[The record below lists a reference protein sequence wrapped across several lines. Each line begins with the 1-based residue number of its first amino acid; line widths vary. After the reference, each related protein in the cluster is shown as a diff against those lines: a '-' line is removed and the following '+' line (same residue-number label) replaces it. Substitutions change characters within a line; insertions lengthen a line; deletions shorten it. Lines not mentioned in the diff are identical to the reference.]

1 MTSTEGSAVTQRTD
15 GQTST
20 EGILE
25 WTFYALAGVGILTAL
40 AYAFM

>member
-1 MTSTEGSAVTQRTD
+1 MTSSEGSAVTQRTD
-15 GQTST
+15 AQTST
-20 EGILE
+20 EATLE